1 MSVLFAAFLGYNPM
15 RSLLGPALG
24 TLSPA
29 RQAAVTGH
37 AFFPGLISGPF
48 HHGLSI
54 VFTFAL
60 VMCLI
65 AAAASWLRGSGVG
78 AGNTEVAT
86 SDLAAGAV
94 SVSAASVSEPEAAA
108 AFARSPEMA
117 LEDDA

>member
-65 AAAASWLRGSGVG
+65 AAAASWLRGS
-78 AGNTEVAT
+78 AASARNTEAAM
-86 SDLAAGAV
+86 SDLAA
-94 SVSAASVSEPEAAA
+94 SAASISEPEAAA
-108 AFARSPEMA
+108 ALARRPEMV

>member
-1 MSVLFAAFLGYNPM
+1 VASLPPVSVLFAAFLGYNPM
-15 RSLLGPALG
+15 RSLLGPSLG

-60 VMCLI
+60 AMCLI
-65 AAAASWLRGSGVG
+65 AAAASWLRGSG
-78 AGNTEVAT
+78 AGIPMTP
-86 SDLAAGAV
+86 DLTISEMPAG
-94 SVSAASVSEPEAAA
+94 EPETAPALA
-108 AFARSPEMA
+108 WNPEMIIE
-117 LEDDA
+117 EDA

>member
-1 MSVLFAAFLGYNPM
+1 VDRA
-15 RSLLGPALG
+15 SLLGPALG

-65 AAAASWLRGSGVG
+65 AAAASWLRGSGAG
-78 AGNTEVAT
+78 AGNTDTAPAG
-86 SDLAAGAV
+86 DLAASEIVV
-94 SVSAASVSEPEAAA
+94 SGPKAGTALGPDTRVITEA
-108 AFARSPEMA
+108 
-117 LEDDA
+117 DA